1 MKTTITFLLLILSV
15 MAFSQ
20 TNDITVFSEK
30 GENFTLF
37 VNSIKQNDEPKAN
50 VTAKDLRGENFV
62 LRVVFEDNSIPELT
76 QNIWTESK
84 DVELTAVIKLNKKGK
99 YVIRYNGETPR
110 VDKPEVE
117 QTDAYVNY
125 EDPNSNSDPGTNTNI
140 SNQTETVV
148 TTTTIT
154 TNTNV
159 DPVLESD
166 EDINLTL
173 NVSVDENGM
182 TTTTGV
188 GGESLTMDVS
198 VDDNGMSV
206 NTGVGGENFG
216 MDINVSENGMDL
228 NTGVGDESV
237 SVNFSVNGTGMDTN
251 VQTSESTTI
260 TTTTTTTTSTS
271 GFETDSYEVEETE
284 TYVAPA
290 TSRCSYAMSSSEFDE
305 ALASIKSKSFEDS
318 KLTTAKQ
325 ICKNE
330 CPTAEQIRDINK
342 AFSFEETRLE
352 FAKYAYDYVY
362 DASKYYKVNDSF
374 TFEMTIE
381 ELDEYLETK

>member
-15 MAFSQ
+15 LAFSQ

-37 VNSIKQNDEPKAN
+37 VNSIKQNDVPKAN

-110 VDKPEVE
+110 VEKPDVE
-117 QTDAYVNY
+117 HTDTYVNY
-125 EDPNSNSDPGTNTNI
+125 EDPNSSSNTSTNTGVT
-140 SNQTETVV
+140 NQTETVV
-148 TTTTIT
+148 TTTTVT
-154 TNTNV
+154 TNTN
-159 DPVLESD
+159 DPGFETD
-166 EDINLTL
+166 EDVNVTL

-188 GGESLTMDVS
+188 GEESLTMDVS

-206 NTGVGGENFG
+206 NTGVGGESFG
-216 MDINVSENGMDL
+216 MDVDVSENGMDM

-330 CPTAEQIRDINK
+330 CLTAEQIRDINK